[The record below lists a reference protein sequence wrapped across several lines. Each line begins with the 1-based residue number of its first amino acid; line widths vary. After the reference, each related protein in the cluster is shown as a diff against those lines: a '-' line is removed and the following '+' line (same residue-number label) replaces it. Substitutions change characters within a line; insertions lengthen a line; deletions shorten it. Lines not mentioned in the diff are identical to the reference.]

1 MMRRTVKLLVSGL
14 LWSQAWGTAKS
25 RQNPH
30 GLSQWIMNSFCVQQR
45 QKSFLHSVFLVLFV
59 FFSGFAMPPWL
70 LSPPPLSL
78 WLVLFCGA
86 TRIMCKMFLAM
97 FGSSFAT
104 LPVPVVVPVV
114 PVVLVVVVV
123 DRAGKLI
130 FVQVDFL
137 CVVLLWQTAPSFAT
151 ISKLS
156 LCMWQEFSA
165 LLAGIYCSR
174 AW

>member
-14 LWSQAWGTAKS
+14 FWSQAWGTAKKQAEPA
-25 RQNPH
+25 RA
-30 GLSQWIMNSFCVQQR
+30 LSMNYEFVLCAAAAEKFFTQR
-45 QKSFLHSVFLVLFV
+45 FFGIICI
-59 FFSGFAMPPWL
+59 FSGFAMPPWL
-70 LSPPPLSL
+70 LSPSPLSL

-104 LPVPVVVPVV
+104 LPVPVVVLV
-114 PVVLVVVVV
+114 VVLVVVVV